1 MTQWKNNYELTQ
13 RFYFEAAHT
22 LNRSYD
28 AVGSKK
34 IHGHTY
40 EAEITINGTPD
51 ANTGM
56 IVDIAQFR
64 MEIERIRQLLD
75 HQFLDDV
82 ADLGPATLE
91 SLSYFIFKKIQ
102 PALPNI
108 VSVMVERK
116 VSGDRCVFR
125 SVAQVESSEDVF

>member
-1 MTQWKNNYELTQ
+1 MNHSKYSYELSQ

-22 LNRSYD
+22 LHRSYD
-28 AVGSKK
+28 AVASNR

-82 ADLGPATLE
+82 VDLGPATLE
-91 SLSYFIFKKIQ
+91 SLSYFIFNKMQ
-102 PALPNI
+102 LALPNI

-125 SVAQVESSEDVF
+125 RVAQVELSGDVF